1 MSGAKSSKRVL
12 WSLVIALRQ
21 LLRDLDA
28 AVRRRT
34 ESDFFG
40 WADEV
45 RNGADLVGWIS
56 QHAVPGIVT
65 AETAV
70 EAARIALEV
79 LTTRFEE
86 GSVGMVFRRQ
96 DHDVRFLG
104 AEPVSGVA
112 AVPAGAVWI
121 GDFDAWYRLSEF
133 VLRRLRLG
141 NDGGSTRKALLSG
154 DIKRSPGIPA
164 WFSSPRWALSE

>member
-1 MSGAKSSKRVL
+1 
-12 WSLVIALRQ
+12 

-34 ESDFFG
+34 ASDFFE

-56 QHAVPGIVT
+56 QHAVPGTVT

-86 GSVGMVFRRQ
+86 AAVGMVFRRQ
-96 DHDVRFLG
+96 DNDVRFLG

-141 NDGGSTRKALLSG
+141 NDGGIIRNALLSDDG
-154 DIKRSPGIPA
+154 RKLPKKEPS
-164 WFSSPRWALSE
+164 LSEVLPVKPPQK